1 MSIFDQIEEDI
12 KEFLDKE
19 QKEKGRVF
27 LNEWDF
33 QMNLS
38 LFLTHIKGY
47 KVHLE
52 YVVPL
57 NFLVEK
63 NKKKYPFANKENINI
78 DIVIE
83 KEGLF
88 YLIELKYKTQRA
100 TIKFERFGEI
110 NCVSLKDQSRIPM
123 SKYDFWKDVARLEFL
138 KESFEKVKGG
148 LCIFLTNNE
157 TYTRKDKGISEEF
170 TMEAQKPH
178 IGTLTLKD
186 GKTKKKCPEFS
197 LSKAYQ
203 IEKWNKVANEETKIA
218 FHYCIVRVD

>member
-1 MSIFDQIEEDI
+1 MNTLQQIEEDI

-19 QKEKGRVF
+19 LKEKGRVF

-33 QMNLS
+33 QMSLS
-38 LFLTHIKGY
+38 LFLTHIKDY

-57 NFLVEK
+57 NFLAEK

-157 TYTRKDKGISEEF
+157 TYTRGDKGISEEF
-170 TMEAQKPH
+170 TMEAQKSH

-197 LSKAYQ
+197 LSKDYQ